1 MEDIFALKDVI
12 SDYNRFYSI
21 AQQLEWI
28 EIKEQHQ
35 DWYHDYG
42 HYYPFGIY
50 VDIF

>member
-35 DWYHDYG
+35 DCYHDYG